1 MNTITTKCV
10 IPGQYIE
17 STVELGGMDYKV
29 LVYYDRFKGLPAER
43 EKGGMVI
50 SPAEPPFVEITN
62 VLIEINDDFF
72 QLETRKQW
80 DEDMVEEI
88 IAGFE

>member
-1 MNTITTKCV
+1 MNAITTKCV

-29 LVYYDRFKGLPAER
+29 LVYYSRHKGIQAQMEDGL
-43 EKGGMVI
+43 VI

-62 VLIEINDDFF
+62 VLIEINDDFI
-72 QLETRKQW
+72 QLKTSKQW
-80 DEDMVEEI
+80 DEDMIEEI
-88 IAGFE
+88 IGGYYE